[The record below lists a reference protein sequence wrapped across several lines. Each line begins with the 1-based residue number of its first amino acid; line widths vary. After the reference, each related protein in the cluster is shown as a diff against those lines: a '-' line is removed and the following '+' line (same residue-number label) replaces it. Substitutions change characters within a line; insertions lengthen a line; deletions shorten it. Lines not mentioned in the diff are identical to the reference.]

1 MPQCHSYLR
10 RVGDILSGGD
20 ASPGC
25 LRGAADTPV
34 VACVSSCVPCVAKV
48 VCKVARSLGG
58 KRDASYAGAWMPD
71 APREW
76 TVSDVHARFAHE
88 SIGSA
93 SETVARGAR
102 ATLPQQGCLPAM
114 L

>member
-1 MPQCHSYLR
+1 M
-10 RVGDILSGGD
+10 
-20 ASPGC
+20 SPGC

-48 VCKVARSLGG
+48 VRKVARPLGG

-76 TVSDVHARFAHE
+76 TASDVLARFAHE

-93 SETVARGAR
+93 SETVARGAC
-102 ATLPQQGCLPAM
+102 ATPPQQGCLPAM